1 MDNDLPIGRKL
12 REARKQRFPQDDL
25 KAFAL
30 RIGVGRATLQRME
43 KGDLSVAIGKYYRA
57 AEVLGLADTF
67 NHLFEQPQSLF
78 ED

>member
-1 MDNDLPIGRKL
+1 MDSNPTIGQKL

-25 KAFAL
+25 RAFAL

-43 KGDLSVAIGKYYRA
+43 KGDMSVAIGRYYRA
-57 AEVLGLADTF
+57 AQVLGLTDTF

-78 ED
+78 DD